1 MGAELPGT
9 AHLCLAVMDVELRHL
24 RAFLLVGRHRSF
36 TRAAEQLFVTQPA
49 LTRTIKQLEDL
60 VEVRLLDR
68 DTRRVALTEAGAEF
82 FEQARSAVAAV
93 DRAVASVR
101 TTTPLRLGFTWL
113 LPTPWAQD
121 VIAEYERLGVG
132 SVTLVRTD
140 EPIDALLRGD
150 VDVAVLRDPR
160 DVPAGIRVLPILEER
175 RVLVCS
181 TRADLPPD
189 EPVAWAALD
198 RHPFVFNAVTGTVG
212 PWTWRAGTGPTTFV
226 ETGNYDEWLE
236 TIAAGRGVSVVSAL
250 AADRTIHPSIRF
262 IPLVDA
268 PPSSVSLGFVL
279 GDRDQMKRLFVEAS
293 TAATTS

>member
-1 MGAELPGT
+1 
-9 AHLCLAVMDVELRHL
+9 MDVELRHL
-24 RAFLLVGRHRSF
+24 RAFLLVARHRSF

-60 VEVRLLDR
+60 LEVRLLDR

-101 TTTPLRLGFTWL
+101 TTTPLRLAFTWL

-121 VIAEYERLGVG
+121 AIAEYERLGEG

-150 VDVAVLRDPR
+150 VDIAVLRDPR
-160 DVPAGIRVLPILEER
+160 DVPAGVRTLPILQEQ
-175 RVLVCS
+175 RVLICS

-189 EPVAWAALD
+189 QPVPWAALD

-212 PWTWRAGTGPTTFV
+212 PWSWSAGAGPTTFV
-226 ETGNYDEWLE
+226 ETANYDEWLE
-236 TIAAGRGVSVVSAL
+236 TIAAGRGVGVVSAL
-250 AADRTIHPSIRF
+250 AAQRTIHPSIRF

-279 GDRDQMKRLFVEAS
+279 GDRDQVKRRFVESS
-293 TAATTS
+293 TVAAAMGNDL

>member
-1 MGAELPGT
+1 
-9 AHLCLAVMDVELRHL
+9 MDVELRHL

-60 VEVRLLDR
+60 LEVRLLDR

-101 TTTPLRLGFTWL
+101 TTTPLRLAFTWL

-121 VIAEYERLGVG
+121 AIAEYERLGEG

-150 VDVAVLRDPR
+150 VDIAVLRDPR
-160 DVPAGIRVLPILEER
+160 DVPPGIRVLPILQER
-175 RVLVCS
+175 RVLICS

-189 EPVAWAALD
+189 QPVPWSTLD

-212 PWTWRAGTGPTTFV
+212 PWSWPEGAGPRTFV
-226 ETGNYDEWLE
+226 ETANYDEWLE
-236 TIAAGRGVSVVSAL
+236 TIAAGRGVGVVSAL
-250 AADRTIHPSIRF
+250 AAQRTIHPSVRF

-279 GDRDQMKRLFVEAS
+279 GDRDRVKRRFVEAG
-293 TAATTS
+293 TVAAAAGNDL